1 MFDVLGD
8 ARAAL
13 ASVVKPSKDPML
25 SVGPGRLA
33 LAKLETAL
41 AGQFDA
47 PYRLKDAL
55 APIVKDYDYIILDT
69 PPSLGI
75 LTVNALVASTH
86 LLVPIQAAYFAIEGT
101 DDLLETYERI
111 RARPNPQLKMLG
123 VVITLYDKRTNIA
136 KDTHGQIRAVFGGM
150 LFKTKIGKNVRLE
163 EVRRTRKRYSHLRR
177 SPLGRWSTK
186 SWQRRLYNVSKRL
199 GLPVTLKMRHD
210 AHYVESL
217 TSYSGATIGRM
228 LPVEQIRPN
237 PEQPR
242 KALGDL
248 RELADSIRQKGVLEP
263 LLVRFVPREDCYY
276 IISGERRYHA
286 ARAAGLREVP
296 CIEKSADEA
305 ETLEISLIENI
316 QRKDLTPFEEAEG
329 LQRLAEQFDY
339 SHEELAKKLGK
350 ARSSVSETLS
360 LRSIPESLRKKC
372 VENGVT
378 TKSLLLQ
385 IARQPTER
393 KMLELFARILQSGL
407 TRDEARKVRSDE
419 KDGPQKPQPF
429 IFQYEP
435 ENEAFRFRLQFK
447 KSHVSRDELIRT
459 LREILAQ
466 LEGTSEADSTAA

>member
-1 MFDVLGD
+1 
-8 ARAAL
+8 
-13 ASVVKPSKDPML
+13 
-25 SVGPGRLA
+25 
-33 LAKLETAL
+33 
-41 AGQFDA
+41 
-47 PYRLKDAL
+47 
-55 APIVKDYDYIILDT
+55 
-69 PPSLGI
+69 
-75 LTVNALVASTH
+75 
-86 LLVPIQAAYFAIEGT
+86 
-101 DDLLETYERI
+101 
-111 RARPNPQLKMLG
+111 
-123 VVITLYDKRTNIA
+123 
-136 KDTHGQIRAVFGGM
+136 
-150 LFKTKIGKNVRLE
+150 
-163 EVRRTRKRYSHLRR
+163 
-177 SPLGRWSTK
+177 
-186 SWQRRLYNVSKRL
+186 VSKRL
-199 GLPVTLKMRHD
+199 GLPATLKMRHD

-217 TSYSGATIGRM
+217 TSYSGAAIGRM
-228 LPVEQIRPN
+228 IPVEQIRPN

-248 RELADSIRQKGVLEP
+248 RELSDSIRQKGVLEP
-263 LLVRFVPREDCYY
+263 LLVRFVPREDCFY

-296 CIEKSADEA
+296 CIEKSADDA
-305 ETLEISLIENI
+305 ETLEIALIENM

-329 LQRLAEQFDY
+329 LQRLSEQFNY

-360 LRSIPESLRKKC
+360 LRNIPDSLRKKC
-372 VENGVT
+372 VENGVN

-407 TRDEARKVRSDE
+407 TRDEARKARTDE
-419 KDGPQKPQPF
+419 SPGPQRAQPF

-459 LREILAQ
+459 LRDILAQ